1 MIRGNSAILVAASI
15 WVSGPVL
22 LKLLSDVQTSSRLAF
37 AIACTILI
45 LSGLYAFR
53 AQSRS
58 GQWLQDLTNF
68 AWGIAMLG
76 AVPALII
83 GGLMQTDAVS
93 VALIGGWFIF
103 LVPALAW
110 LLRKQE
116 LDGGFF
122 LVLVFASAGICTLLY
137 GRIRWAEATILG
149 DLLLIGGAVALVFG
163 FMRAPQGADQEQVPL
178 RATIVLV
185 SGAALFFTGL
195 AAVTDFNW
203 FRLITADGF
212 PLIGMLTAAFAAYWS
227 TAYWSAHEF
236 NWQEWPI
243 LFLAALF
250 PIGVVLGKTVFVET
264 LNTGEM
270 ICVGLVTIM
279 VSTTHWLRRWLSS

>member
-1 MIRGNSAILVAASI
+1 MLVAASI
-15 WVSGPVL
+15 WVAGPVL
-22 LKLLSDVQTSSRLAF
+22 LKLISDVDSSSRVAF
-37 AIACTILI
+37 MTACTILI
-45 LSGLYAFR
+45 LSGLCAFR
-53 AQSRS
+53 ASLSS
-58 GQWLQDLTNF
+58 GPSLQNLTNFATNF
-68 AWGIAMLG
+68 AWGFAILG

-93 VALIGGWFIF
+93 VALIGGLFIF

-122 LVLVFASAGICTLLY
+122 LIFIFASTGICTLLY
-137 GRIRWAEATILG
+137 GRIKWAEATILG
-149 DLLLIGGAVALVFG
+149 DLSLILGAFALIFG
-163 FMRAPQGADQEQVPL
+163 FMRAPQGTEQKQTTSRTTL
-178 RATIVLV
+178 IQV

-195 AAVTDFNW
+195 AAASNFNW
-203 FRLITADGF
+203 FRLITADDF
-212 PLIGMLTAAFAAYWS
+212 PLIGILAAAFAAYWS
-227 TAYWSAHEF
+227 TTYWAKHEF
-236 NWQEWPI
+236 NWNEWPI

-250 PIGVVLGKTVFVET
+250 LIGVVLAKTVFAEA

-279 VSTTHWLRRWLSS
+279 VSTTHWLRRWLIS

>member
-45 LSGLYAFR
+45 LSGLCAFR

-149 DLLLIGGAVALVFG
+149 DLLLIGGAVALGFG
-163 FMRAPQGADQEQVPL
+163 FMRAPHGADQEQVPL
-178 RATIVLV
+178 RATIVQV

-212 PLIGMLTAAFAAYWS
+212 PLIGMLAAAFAAYWS
-227 TAYWSAHEF
+227 TTYWAKHEF

-243 LFLAALF
+243 LFLAAQF

-279 VSTTHWLRRWLSS
+279 ISTAHWLRSWLSP

>member
-1 MIRGNSAILVAASI
+1 MR
-15 WVSGPVL
+15 
-22 LKLLSDVQTSSRLAF
+22 
-37 AIACTILI
+37 
-45 LSGLYAFR
+45 
-53 AQSRS
+53 
-58 GQWLQDLTNF
+58 
-68 AWGIAMLG
+68 
-76 AVPALII
+76 
-83 GGLMQTDAVS
+83 TDAVS
-93 VALIGGWFIF
+93 VTLIGGLFIF

-122 LVLVFASAGICTLLY
+122 LIFVFASAGICTLLY

-149 DLLLIGGAVALVFG
+149 DLLLILGAVALVFG
-163 FMRAPQGADQEQVPL
+163 FMRAPQGADQEQTPL
-178 RATIVLV
+178 RTTIVQV
-185 SGAALFFTGL
+185 SGATLFFTGL
-195 AAVTDFNW
+195 AAASDFSW

-212 PLIGMLTAAFAAYWS
+212 PLIGMLAAAFAAYWS

-250 PIGVVLGKTVFVET
+250 LIGIVLAKTVFVEA

-270 ICVGLVTIM
+270 ICVGLVTII
-279 VSTTHWLRRWLSS
+279 VSTAHWLRRWLSS

>member
-1 MIRGNSAILVAASI
+1 MLVAASI
-15 WVSGPVL
+15 WVAGPVL
-22 LKLLSDVQTSSRLAF
+22 LKLISDVDSSSSVAF
-37 AIACTILI
+37 MTACTILI

-53 AQSRS
+53 ASLSS
-58 GQWLQDLTNF
+58 GPSLQNLTNFATNF
-68 AWGIAMLG
+68 AWGFAILG

-93 VALIGGWFIF
+93 VALIGGLFIF

-122 LVLVFASAGICTLLY
+122 LIFIFASTGICTLLS

-149 DLLLIGGAVALVFG
+149 DLLLIVGALSLVFG
-163 FMRAPQGADQEQVPL
+163 FMHAPQGTEQKQTPL
-178 RATIVLV
+178 RTTLIQV

-195 AAVTDFNW
+195 EAASNFNW
-203 FRLITADGF
+203 FRLITADEF
-212 PLIGMLTAAFAAYWS
+212 PLIGILAAAFAAYWS
-227 TAYWSAHEF
+227 TTYWAKHEF
-236 NWQEWPI
+236 NWNEWPI
-243 LFLAALF
+243 LLLAALF
-250 PIGVVLGKTVFVET
+250 LIGVVLAKTVFVEA

-270 ICVGLVTIM
+270 ICIGLVTII
-279 VSTTHWLRRWLSS
+279 VSTAHWLRRWLIS

>member
-1 MIRGNSAILVAASI
+1 MRGNSAILFAASI

-22 LKLLSDVQTSSRLAF
+22 LKLLSNVHISSRVAF

-53 AQSRS
+53 APSRS

-68 AWGIAMLG
+68 VWGIAMLG

-83 GGLMQTDAVS
+83 GGLMRTDAVS
-93 VALIGGWFIF
+93 AALIGGLFIF

-116 LDGGFF
+116 LDGGLF
-122 LVLVFASAGICTLLY
+122 LVFVFASAGICTLLY

-149 DLLLIGGAVALVFG
+149 DLLLTLSTVALVFD
-163 FMRAPQGADQEQVPL
+163 FLRAPPSANQEQAPL
-178 RATIVLV
+178 RTTIVQV
-185 SGAALFFTGL
+185 SGAALIFTGL
-195 AAVTDFNW
+195 AAASEFNW
-203 FRLITADGF
+203 FRVITADGF
-212 PLIGMLTAAFAAYWS
+212 PLIGMLAAAFAAYWS
-227 TAYWSAHEF
+227 TTFWAKHEF

-250 PIGVVLGKTVFVET
+250 PIGVVLAKTVFVET

-279 VSTTHWLRRWLSS
+279 VSTAHWLRRWLRS

>member
-1 MIRGNSAILVAASI
+1 MLAAASI
-15 WVSGPVL
+15 WVAGPVL
-22 LKLLSDVQTSSRLAF
+22 LKLLSDVHSSSRVAF
-37 AIACTILI
+37 MTACTILI

-58 GQWLQDLTNF
+58 GQWLQDLTIF
-68 AWGIAMLG
+68 VWGIAMLG

-83 GGLMQTDAVS
+83 GGLMRTDAVS

-122 LVLVFASAGICTLLY
+122 LVFVFASAGICTSLY

-149 DLLLIGGAVALVFG
+149 DLLLIVGTVALVFG
-163 FMRAPQGADQEQVPL
+163 FMRAPQGAGQEQAPL
-178 RATIVLV
+178 RTTIVQV

-195 AAVTDFNW
+195 AAASNFNW
-203 FRLITADGF
+203 FRLITADEF
-212 PLIGMLTAAFAAYWS
+212 PLFGILAAAFAAYWS
-227 TAYWSAHEF
+227 TTYWAKHEF
-236 NWQEWPI
+236 NWNEWPI

-250 PIGVVLGKTVFVET
+250 LIGVVLAKIVFAEA

-270 ICVGLVTIM
+270 ICGGLVTIM
-279 VSTTHWLRRWLSS
+279 VSTTHWLRRWLRS